1 MSPLGITTSLRGA
14 LGEAHGAVEDLASAV
29 RKLGE
34 RHAADHD
41 VRHMSR
47 TLGLKLDEA
56 THTLVVQ
63 SDRLGRPLDDVEPD
77 AERSGGPL
85 AAIHEKASEVLGYR
99 PPTGALL
106 LADLRRFLAQASD
119 ASVACVILAQGAQAA
134 KDQELLGAVTAA
146 HETVLR
152 SHRWAL
158 TRLKT
163 TAPQVLTG
171 R

>member
-1 MSPLGITTSLRGA
+1 MSPLGIAASLRGA
-14 LGEAHGAVEDLASAV
+14 LGEAHGAVENLASGV

-41 VRHMSR
+41 VLHMSR

-56 THTLVVQ
+56 THALAVQ
-63 SDRLGRPLDDVEPD
+63 GDRLGRSLQDVEPD
-77 AERSGGPL
+77 AERTGGPL
-85 AAIHEKASEVLGYR
+85 AAVRHKASEMLGSR
-99 PPTGALL
+99 PPAGALL

-134 KDQELLGAVTAA
+134 KDPELLGAVTAA

-152 SHRWAL
+152 THRWAL

-171 R
+171 P

>member
-1 MSPLGITTSLRGA
+1 MSPLGITASLRGA
-14 LGEAHGAVEDLASAV
+14 LDEAHGAVEDLASAM

-41 VRHMSR
+41 VLHISR

-56 THTLVVQ
+56 THALAVHG
-63 SDRLGRPLDDVEPD
+63 DRLGASLDDVQPD
-77 AERSGGPL
+77 AERTGGPL
-85 AAIHEKASEVLGYR
+85 AGIRERTSDMLGSH
-99 PPTGALL
+99 PQAGALL
-106 LADLRRFLAQASD
+106 LADLRRFLARASD
-119 ASVACVILAQGAQAA
+119 ASVTCVILAQAAQAA
-134 KDQELLGAVTAA
+134 QDPQLLSAVTAA

-152 SHRWAL
+152 THRWAL

-171 R
+171 P

>member
-1 MSPLGITTSLRGA
+1 MSPLGITASLRGA
-14 LGEAHGAVEDLASAV
+14 LDEAHGAVEDLASAV

-41 VRHMSR
+41 VQHMSR

-56 THTLVVQ
+56 THALAV
-63 SDRLGRPLDDVEPD
+63 DGERLGASVDDVEPD
-77 AERSGGPL
+77 AERTGGPL
-85 AAIHEKASEVLGYR
+85 AGMREKTSEMLGSR
-99 PPTGALL
+99 PHAGALL
-106 LADLRRFLAQASD
+106 LADLRRFLARASD
-119 ASVACVILAQGAQAA
+119 ASVTCIIFAQGAQAA
-134 KDQELLGAVTAA
+134 QDAQLLSAVTAA

-152 SHRWAL
+152 THRWAL

-171 R
+171 P